1 MFCIVCPTISHRKF
15 QSHFILKND
24 ESHDIHMTSSI
35 WFLRISEN
43 AHHVP
48 FIWSPQCLFLISPCL
63 PMNID
68 ENPMV
73 IMANAHIMDD
83 FPHYL
88 ILLPSYHPKVPLYLV
103 IFPWVCHSSKSL
115 KKKKKTAPW
124 VFRTRLLAEP
134 PGSPGSPGGPEPSEF
149 HGWTCQYM
157 GNYWDFMGSK
167 GTPVDHDDF
176 QWIDFKAILLG
187 NELFT
192 DKYRLFSLDVPLV

>member
-115 KKKKKTAPW
+115 KKKKNSALGFPHAASRRASR
-124 VFRTRLLAEP
+124 VPRVPRGSRTKRISWMNLPIYGE
-134 PGSPGSPGGPEPSEF
+134 
-149 HGWTCQYM
+149 
-157 GNYWDFMGSK
+157 
-167 GTPVDHDDF
+167 
-176 QWIDFKAILLG
+176 LLG
-187 NELFT
+187 F
-192 DKYRLFSLDVPLV
+192 YGI

>member
-1 MFCIVCPTISHRKF
+1 MFCIVCPTISNPKF

-73 IMANAHIMDD
+73 IMANALFSWMIFLITWFFSHHIT
-83 FPHYL
+83 PKCHY
-88 ILLPSYHPKVPLYLV
+88 I
-103 IFPWVCHSSKSL
+103 PWFSPEFAIPQSPF
-115 KKKKKTAPW
+115 KKKTAPW

-134 PGSPGSPGGPEPSEF
+134 PGSPGSPEGPEPSEF
-149 HGWTCQYM
+149 HGWSCQYM